1 MSALPVA
8 DKLAIHELL
17 ARSAWAYDEARLDVM
32 EACFTEDAQMR
43 LRIAGGDVIGPYD
56 GRDAVLALIRDAI
69 ESQSDQRRHVISNVF
84 FESEEADRAVVVSN
98 LTLLATAGDETAV
111 LSAGLYRDT
120 VTRTAGGWR
129 YCDRFLSLDKPYG

>member
-1 MSALPVA
+1 MSALAVE
-8 DKLAIHELL
+8 DKLAIQELL

-43 LRIAGGDVIGPYD
+43 LQIAGGDVIGPHD
-56 GRDAVLALIRDAI
+56 GRQAVLDLIRGAI

-84 FESEEADRAVVVSN
+84 FESEDADRAVVVSN
-98 LTLLATAGDETAV
+98 LTLLGTAEGQTTV

-120 VTRTAGGWR
+120 VVRTPDGWR
-129 YCDRFLSLDKPYG
+129 YCDRFLALDKPY

>member
-1 MSALPVA
+1 MSALTVA

-43 LRIAGGDVIGPYD
+43 LRIAEGDVIGPHD
-56 GRDAVLALIRDAI
+56 GREAVLALIRDAI

-84 FESEEADRAVVVSN
+84 FESEEADRAVVVST
-98 LTLLATAGDETAV
+98 LTLLATADGETSV

-120 VTRTAGGWR
+120 VTRSADGWR
-129 YCDRFLSLDKPYG
+129 YCDRFLALDKPYA